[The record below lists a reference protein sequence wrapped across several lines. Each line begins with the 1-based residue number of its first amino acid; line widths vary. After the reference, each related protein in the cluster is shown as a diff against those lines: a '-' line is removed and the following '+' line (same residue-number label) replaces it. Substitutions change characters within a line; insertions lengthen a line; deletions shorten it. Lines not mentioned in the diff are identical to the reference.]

1 MSEESAEKNKKANL
15 AFPGI
20 RKIVVKLGSGTI
32 ADPKEGIN
40 ETTIRALAAQL
51 SHLWSKSRIASVVV
65 TSGAVAAGRKKLG
78 MRERPRTVA
87 LKQAAAAVGQTT
99 LMRSYEQAF
108 EKHGRHVAQLLLTH
122 EDFENRERY
131 VNAQNTLSTLLSR
144 GIVPIINENDTVATQ
159 EIRLGDNDHLATLV
173 TQMLGADMLILLTT
187 SDGLF
192 TKDPSR
198 HPDARR
204 ISVVKNL
211 DDESIRMA
219 VEKSTSPVGVGG
231 MESKLEAAS
240 ALSSSGIPVVIAS
253 GLSRRPVLDALEG
266 KDAGT
271 LILPRNM
278 EKLSTRKMWIA
289 YARHSHGTI
298 IVDDGAKRVLLEK
311 GKSLLPA
318 GVTGVQGDFVIGEV
332 VSVADNKGRVFARGI
347 AQWSVDQVKRG
358 MGLHT
363 GEIRS
368 LLGADMA
375 VEVVHRDDLTI
386 LPVSKPAETKKGTA
400 SR

>member
-1 MSEESAEKNKKANL
+1 MSEESAEKNKKTDL

-20 RKIVVKLGSGTI
+20 RRIVVKLGSGTI

-51 SHLWSKSRIASVVV
+51 SHLWSKSKIASIVV
-65 TSGAVAAGRKKLG
+65 TSGAIAAGRKKLG
-78 MRERPRTVA
+78 MQERPRTVA

-131 VNAQNTLSTLLSR
+131 VNAQNTLCTLLSR

-173 TQMLGADMLILLTT
+173 TQMLGADMLILLTV

-204 ISVVKNL
+204 ISVVQNL
-211 DDESIRMA
+211 DDESIRLA
-219 VEKSTSPVGVGG
+219 VGKSTSSVGVGG
-231 MESKLEAAS
+231 MESKLKAAS
-240 ALSSSGIPVVIAS
+240 VISSSGIPVVIAS

-271 LILPRNM
+271 VILPRNM
-278 EKLSTRKMWIA
+278 GKLSTRKMWIA

-298 IVDDGAKRVLLEK
+298 IVDDGAKKVLMEK

-318 GVTGVQGDFVIGEV
+318 GVTGVQGDFVRGEV
-332 VSVADNKGRVFARGI
+332 VSVADDKGRIFARGI
-347 AQWSVDQVKRG
+347 ARWNVDQVKRG

-363 GEIRS
+363 DEIRR

-375 VEVVHRDDLTI
+375 VEVVHRDDMTI
-386 LPVSKPAETKKGTA
+386 LPVSKSAETKKGTA
-400 SR
+400 